1 MFSAIFAA
9 THLSCGRCCGGE
21 QALARGRAPTAHLH
35 LSIMMDTAM
44 MVTGVVEASQ
54 RGRVGKGLG

>member
-1 MFSAIFAA
+1 
-9 THLSCGRCCGGE
+9 
-21 QALARGRAPTAHLH
+21 

-54 RGRVGKGLG
+54 RGRVGKGLGWDSRDARNADDNWGGTQDDGSRRHY